1 MSGRPRSKRTQ
12 RVGEAVAGWL
22 ARAGIAERVAQAGVV
37 VRWAELVGPGVARA
51 ARAESV
57 SADGT
62 LYVRVASSAWR
73 QELSLMTP
81 DIMAKLNAGR
91 RTGRITRIFWL
102 VGDTDV
108 GSRIADGG
116 TRAPQ
121 PAIRH
126 PKSERQ

>member
-1 MSGRPRSKRTQ
+1 M
-12 RVGEAVAGWL
+12 AGYL
-22 ARAGIAERVAQAGVV
+22 AHAGIAERVAQAGVV
-37 VRWAELVGPGVARA
+37 VRWAELVGAGVARA

-81 DIMAKLNAGR
+81 EIMAKLNAGR

-102 VGDTDV
+102 VGDTEFGV
-108 GSRIADGG
+108 RRSGPGFRNPSA
-116 TRAPQ
+116 
-121 PAIRH
+121 
-126 PKSERQ
+126 ERRTPNAEP